1 MKLLNYDVRTLV
13 EQNLRP
19 LIKKI
24 PSTGYSNAQYRI
36 LCRIIIQK
44 KITKAFFTFLLY
56 QLYGLSDWK
65 QLNYE
70 QMYEFIHILS
80 HWDYSKENKN
90 FNADKF

>member
-19 LIKKI
+19 AIKEK
-24 PSTGYSNAQYRI
+24 SSAGYSKAQYRI
-36 LCRIIIQK
+36 LCRIIVQK
-44 KITKAFFTFLLY
+44 RITETFFTFLLY
-56 QLYGLSDWK
+56 QLYDLSDWK

-80 HWDYSKENKN
+80 HWDYTKESEN
-90 FNADKF
+90 FNTDKF